1 MPPSWD
7 PEVSGLPDR
16 EVDCIADGLG
26 ETVLVILLDF
36 VKEEDPV
43 DETVIE
49 GDTYDDCDCDIDVVD
64 ELVMEAVLEGGAVTE
79 LDTDPVICDTEG
91 LFDTVV
97 EWLSDPIED
106 CETVVLLDTLGDPI
120 EDCETVVLLDAVVD
134 PVEDCE
140 TVMLLDAVV
149 DFVEDCEAVMLLDA
163 LGDPIED
170 CEAVMLLDT
179 LGDPIE
185 DCEAVMLL
193 DAVVDS
199 VEDCEA
205 VMLLDTLG
213 DPIEDCEAV
222 MLLDAVVDSVEDC
235 ETVMLLDALGDP
247 IEDCETVMLL
257 DAVVDSVEDILSKD
271 AVILLVIEG
280 LAEPYKED
288 VGETLVLLEADT
300 DTDALWDSETAEL
313 ELLDCTSEALIA
325 ELYVLRPVADI
336 DTDREVDPDPDFDV
350 LAEIVVDSDAET
362 DLEILLEDDA
372 KTDAE
377 SVLDPF
383 NEGEREAVV
392 LSDAVFVIPD
402 IVTEAEPEPLTDPE
416 SEKIMEGDPGADME
430 ATDAE

>member
-1 MPPSWD
+1 M
-7 PEVSGLPDR
+7 
-16 EVDCIADGLG
+16 
-26 ETVLVILLDF
+26 LVILLDF

-106 CETVVLLDTLGDPI
+106 CETV
-120 EDCETVVLLDAVVD
+120 
-134 PVEDCE
+134 
-140 TVMLLDAVV
+140 
-149 DFVEDCEAVMLLDA
+149 MLLDA

-170 CEAVMLLDT
+170 CETVMLLDT
-179 LGDPIE
+179 
-185 DCEAVMLL
+185 
-193 DAVVDS
+193 
-199 VEDCEA
+199 
-205 VMLLDTLG
+205 
-213 DPIEDCEAV
+213 
-222 MLLDAVVDSVEDC
+222 
-235 ETVMLLDALGDP
+235 LGDP

-271 AVILLVIEG
+271 AVILLVLEG

-300 DTDALWDSETAEL
+300 DTDALWDSDTTEL

-336 DTDREVDPDPDFDV
+336 DIDREVDPDPDFDV

-416 SEKIMEGDPGADME
+416 SEKSVEGDPGADME